1 MCLRILRED
10 GRILNHLNSWNVPV
24 KKSIGRRYDSFEV
37 STDDEGNY
45 RPLIAMP
52 YRRSLTLRDARV
64 LRNYRL
70 PLGRGC
76 SYLRASPRPLFIG

>member
-1 MCLRILRED
+1 
-10 GRILNHLNSWNVPV
+10 VPV
-24 KKSIGRRYDSFEV
+24 KKSIGRRYDGFEV

-45 RPLIAMP
+45 RPLTAMG

-70 PLGRGC
+70 PLKIG
-76 SYLRASPRPLFIG
+76 LRLLMPMRATKTAIIG